1 MIFKTIQTGLKN
13 SKRIYSMNDFSHLY
27 KTGNFTMVDVTDKVV
42 SGLEKLLES
51 PFNNY
56 KDS

>member
-1 MIFKTIQTGLKN
+1 
-13 SKRIYSMNDFSHLY
+13 
-27 KTGNFTMVDVTDKVV
+27 VDVTDKVV